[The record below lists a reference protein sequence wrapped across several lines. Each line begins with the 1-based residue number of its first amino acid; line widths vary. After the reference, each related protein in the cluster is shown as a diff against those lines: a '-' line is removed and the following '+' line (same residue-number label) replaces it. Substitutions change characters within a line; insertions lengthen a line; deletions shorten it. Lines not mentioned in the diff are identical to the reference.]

1 MPSDLKISAKV
12 RTILENHEQK
22 DILFGSA
29 NFSNLTSTESVDK
42 VSYLTVKNELKCI
55 QIEQECSKRL
65 IVELERTINNQE
77 LIISLLKNDRNS
89 DVNKCHNT
97 VATSSTNS
105 SNTEKN
111 NRPANNATRN
121 TDIKKNSK

>member
-1 MPSDLKISAKV
+1 MASHEEIHEELNKCKKADLIDIIITKKVPSDLKISAKV

-55 QIEQECSKRL
+55 QIEQKCSKRL

-77 LIISLLKNDRNS
+77 LIISLLKNDRYS

-97 VATSSTNS
+97 VAT
-105 SNTEKN
+105 
-111 NRPANNATRN
+111 
-121 TDIKKNSK
+121 